1 MYAHVWQIRLLFFK
15 FCCTVGN
22 IVLNVYICTYGGG
35 VSGNR
40 KSHGDGFMPMKVRL
54 DGFYR
59 SDAAL
64 QSEHDKHKDMS

>member
-1 MYAHVWQIRLLFFK
+1 MYTSAHM
-15 FCCTVGN
+15 
-22 IVLNVYICTYGGG
+22 GGG